1 MSTCRVACEE
11 EQIYER
17 GYIFV
22 PLRESKDSM
31 AAVMGEKDRLISR
44 SKYSMDVRCNNTRA
58 HGGTV
63 QTRPST
69 SRHGRRVP
77 HGKELPD
84 VICITQVRF
93 HLILLGYNPQSFACV
108 GPASCR
114 RCRRLRTGHVR
125 TCREALQQLV

>member
-1 MSTCRVACEE
+1 MNSTRL
-11 EQIYER
+11 
-17 GYIFV
+17 FV

-93 HLILLGYNPQSFACV
+93 HFNTGVSTTRSHLHAWALHPVVAVVVFALAMCV
-108 GPASCR
+108 RAGKHCSS
-114 RCRRLRTGHVR
+114 
-125 TCREALQQLV
+125 